1 MDRDVKRLK
10 TSLPDI
16 LVATPGRLND
26 LLQNSDLANL
36 LGNVRYLVLD
46 EADRLLDMGF
56 KCEPAAGC
64 CGRCK
69 KQIIVCFL

>member
-1 MDRDVKRLK
+1 MERDVKRLK
-10 TSLPDI
+10 TSVPDI

-26 LLQNSDLANL
+26 HLENSGLASL

-56 KCEPAAGC
+56 KCGPV
-64 CGRCK
+64 
-69 KQIIVCFL
+69 I